1 LPVTANSPLGGP
13 VHSRAQFYRT
23 MTKSANPHCGSLA
36 LANSS
41 YTGIEHG
48 HLVDLFTN
56 ERPPNLTVFV
66 HDALRALVLN
76 DHFTCHGGK
85 AAVRQ
90 QQYRFGLY
98 DQLGSAGA
106 AAGLARDLT
115 EFVAD
120 LPSHA
125 GTFSTYLASFVG
137 PNPAGEPEFES
148 LLWRLLQQLHDLDAP
163 HHRWDPTVNA
173 DPDSP
178 DFAFSFAGTAF
189 FIIGL
194 HAGSSRA
201 ARRFAWPTLVFNPHR
216 QFEELRHDG
225 RYARFQEVI
234 RHAETEL
241 QGSLNPML
249 GAHGSLSQAAQYS
262 GRRVE
267 DGWHCPFQSRTP
279 SAQETERPHHP
290 GGSEMAPMVASA
302 AVAADE
308 NIASAET
315 ADRGIAAGIPLP

>member
-1 LPVTANSPLGGP
+1 
-13 VHSRAQFYRT
+13 
-23 MTKSANPHCGSLA
+23 MTKSANPFCDSLA

-41 YTGIEHG
+41 YTGIECG
-48 HLVDLFTN
+48 RLVDLSTN

-98 DQLGSAGA
+98 DELVSAGA

-115 EFVAD
+115 AFVAE
-120 LPSHA
+120 LPIHD

-137 PNPAGEPEFES
+137 PNPADESAFEI
-148 LLWRLLQQLHDLDAP
+148 LLWRLLQQLDDLDAP
-163 HHRWDPTVNA
+163 HHSWDPAVHT

-189 FIIGL
+189 FVIGL

-234 RHAETEL
+234 RRAEMDL
-241 QGSLNPML
+241 QGSVNPML
-249 GAHGSLSQAAQYS
+249 GTHGAQSQAAQYS

-267 DGWHCPFQSRTP
+267 DGWHCPFRSRN
-279 SAQETERPHHP
+279 SSSQKAQPQDQASGWPETAR
-290 GGSEMAPMVASA
+290 SA
-302 AVAADE
+302 AIDRS
-308 NIASAET
+308 NASGET
-315 ADRGIAAGIPLP
+315 ARPDALHGPIPRIT